1 MKKLNLTLMIE
12 VAGVLCATVGIAML
26 SVPAALIALG
36 SFLVWIIE
44 KAN

>member
-1 MKKLNLTLMIE
+1 MKKFNLTLAIE
-12 VAGVLCATVGIAML
+12 VAGVISATVGLAML
-26 SVPAALIALG
+26 SVPVALIAVG

>member
-1 MKKLNLTLMIE
+1 MKKFNLTLAIE
-12 VAGVLCATVGIAML
+12 VAGVACATIGIAMM
-26 SVPAALIALG
+26 SVPVALIALG

>member
-1 MKKLNLTLMIE
+1 MKKFNLTLFIE
-12 VAGVLCATVGIAML
+12 VLGVACATTGIAML

>member
-1 MKKLNLTLMIE
+1 MKKFNLTLAIE
-12 VAGVLCATVGIAML
+12 VVGVACVTVGIAMM
-26 SVPAALIALG
+26 SVPFALIALG

>member
-1 MKKLNLTLMIE
+1 MKKFNLTLIIE
-12 VAGVLCATVGIAML
+12 VAGVVCATVGIGML
-26 SVPAALIALG
+26 SIPVALIALG